1 MPQTRLPRSIFL
13 ATAAAA
19 LLPAAASAAPQGT
32 LPAVFPQPVS
42 MRLTGAALELGK
54 EATIVGADAADA
66 ETLAL
71 VRSALAAAGVEK
83 VGTARAL
90 PAKSG
95 GTVVVIGTARSA
107 PVRTA
112 ISRLGG
118 TLPDQREGYTLLSGA
133 HGDGALVV
141 LAGQDADGLYY
152 ATQTLRQLTARG
164 TMPAVSIA
172 DRPAMAIRGTIEG
185 FYGAP
190 WSMEDRAR
198 HLDFLGSV
206 KANTYVYSPKDDPF
220 ARDKWREAYPQ
231 ATLDSLKTLIDQARR
246 HHVRFT
252 YAISPGPSICYS
264 RPSDVQ
270 ALQRKFEVFRSMGVR
285 SFYIAFDDIE
295 YTKWNCDEDR
305 AALGEPGQR
314 AAGLAQANLSN
325 TIYRWLKTKDGEQA
339 ELMIVPTEYF
349 NTTESPYKAAL
360 REVDPAVFV
369 QWTGTDVVPPAISIG
384 DAKAATK
391 AFGRKTLLW
400 DNYPV
405 NDYGESTGR
414 LLMAPYAR
422 REAGLSGELSG
433 ILANPMNQEAPSRV
447 AVFGSAA
454 FAWNDRGYDAD
465 RAWKAA
471 ARMLASGDAATTE
484 ALMVFFDAQHLAP
497 TFGSQPWQPSAPR
510 LKATLDEVTDAIT
523 SGDAPAREA
532 ALARLKTTADA
543 LATAPDTIR
552 AGVADQGFVAQSQ
565 PWLDALQ
572 LWGRS
577 LQATASGLSAASQ
590 GSPRAAGFFAQARAL
605 AAQAEK
611 LQTIPGTTRPQGAI
625 KVADGVLDRFVAEA
639 PSLIYVPG
647 SAAAGD

>member
-1 MPQTRLPRSIFL
+1 MPQTFARPTFLL

-19 LLPAAASAAPQGT
+19 LLVGSAHATPLAT

-42 MRLTGAALELGK
+42 MALTGPVLDLGR
-54 EATIVGADAADA
+54 EATLVDAGADAA
-66 ETLAL
+66 TVAL
-71 VRSALAAAGVEK
+71 VRDALAAAGVETIR
-83 VGTARAL
+83 TARSL
-90 PAKSG
+90 PGKPR
-95 GTVVVIGTARSA
+95 GTVVVLGTADAGS
-107 PVRTA
+107 VRAAVTQ
-112 ISRLGG
+112 LGG
-118 TLPDQREGYTLLSGA
+118 TLPDQREGYALLSGTRGNA
-133 HGDGALVV
+133 PLVV
-141 LAGQDADGLYY
+141 LAGHDGDGLYY
-152 ATQTLRQLTARG
+152 AAHTLRQLTARG
-164 TMPAVSIA
+164 TMPSVRIA
-172 DRPAMAIRGTIEG
+172 DAPSMAIRGTIEG

-190 WSMEDRAR
+190 WSMQDRAA

-206 KANTYVYSPKDDPF
+206 KANTYIYSPKDDPF

-231 ATLDSLKTLIDQARR
+231 ATLDALKQLVDQARR

-264 RPSDVQ
+264 DPADVQ
-270 ALQRKFEVFRSMGVR
+270 ALQRKFDAFRAMGVR

-295 YTKWNCDEDR
+295 YKKWNCDADR
-305 AALGEPGQR
+305 AALGEPGER
-314 AAGLAQANLSN
+314 AAGLAQAQLSN
-325 TIYRWLKTKDGEQA
+325 SIYHWLKGKDGADA
-339 ELMIVPTEYF
+339 ELMIVPTEYY

-360 REVDPAVFV
+360 RQVDPAVYV

-405 NDYGESTGR
+405 NDYGESSGR
-414 LLMAPYAR
+414 LLMAPYAKR
-422 REAGLSGELSG
+422 QAGLSDELSG

-471 ARMLASGDAATTE
+471 ARMLASDDAATTA
-484 ALMVFFDAQHLAP
+484 ALMTFFDVEHLAP
-497 TFGSQPWQPSAPR
+497 TFGSQPWQPAAPR
-510 LKATLDEVTDAIT
+510 LKATLDGVAEALANGTAEE
-523 SGDAPAREA
+523 REQ
-532 ALARLKTTADA
+532 ALARLKTTADD

-552 AGVADQGFVAQSQ
+552 AGVADAGFVAQSK

-577 LQATASGLSAASQ
+577 LQATANGLSAAERGNS
-590 GSPRAAGFFAQARAL
+590 RARGFFAQAQAL
-605 AAQAEK
+605 AAQAEAI
-611 LQTIPGTTRPQGAI
+611 QTIPNTTRPQGSI
-625 KVADGVLDRFVAEA
+625 KIADGVLDRFVREA
-639 PSLIYVPG
+639 PSLIYVPT
-647 SAAAGD
+647 AAAGGD